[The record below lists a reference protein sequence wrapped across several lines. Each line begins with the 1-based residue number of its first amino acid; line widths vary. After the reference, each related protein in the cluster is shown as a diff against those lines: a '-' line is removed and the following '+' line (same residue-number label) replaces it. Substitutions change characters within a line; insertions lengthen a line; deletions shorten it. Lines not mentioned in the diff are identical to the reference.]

1 MPSSSSTTSTVVGLD
16 FVSGLL
22 MGANV
27 RALHNPSKPSYLR
40 RAMSASPALNLAAVA
55 GITVGHW
62 TDARTATGCTVV
74 LAPPGGMRAGVAVRG
89 RATGTRELDAL
100 HPRHLVGHVDAILL
114 TGGSAYGLGAAD
126 GVVRWLRERGR
137 GFPVGPA
144 GIVPIVPTAVIFDFD
159 LAPGGRA
166 DRWPTADDAYRACEA
181 ASPVIAEG
189 SVGAGTGATVGKA
202 LGPRRA
208 MKGGLG
214 TWAARAG
221 EVVVGALVVVNAVGN
236 VLDGAG
242 RILAGA
248 RGPDGRPVD
257 ALRYLAEGGAPLGGA
272 ARHTTLAVV
281 ATNAA
286 LDKLQLEALAHA
298 AGDALARRIVP
309 RTPFDGDVVFAV
321 STAALA
327 PQTPLQP
334 EALAQLA
341 VPEAVERSVLLA
353 RGMRDVPGLADAS
366 S

>member
-1 MPSSSSTTSTVVGLD
+1 
-16 FVSGLL
+16 
-22 MGANV
+22 
-27 RALHNPSKPSYLR
+27 
-40 RAMSASPALNLAAVA
+40 MSASPALNLAAVA

-74 LAPPGGMRAGVAVRG
+74 LAPPGGMRAGVAIRG

-100 HPRHLVGHVDAILL
+100 HPRHLVGHVDAVLL

-137 GFPVGPA
+137 GFPVGAA
-144 GIVPIVPTAVIFDFD
+144 GVVPIVPTAVIFDFD

-166 DRWPTADDAYRACEA
+166 DRWPSADDAYRACEA
-181 ASPVIAEG
+181 ASPAIAEG

-208 MKGGLG
+208 MKGGVG

-221 EVVVGALVVVNAVGN
+221 DVVVGALVVANAVGN

-242 RILAGA
+242 RVLAGA
-248 RGPDGRPVD
+248 RGLDGKPVD

-298 AGDALARRIVP
+298 AGDAVARRIVP
-309 RTPFDGDVVFAV
+309 CGTPFDGDVVFAV
-321 STAALA
+321 STAAVA
-327 PQTPLQP
+327 PRTPLQA

-341 VPEAVERSVLLA
+341 VPEAVERSVRLA
-353 RGMRDVPGLADAS
+353 RGMGDVPGLADTPS
-366 S
+366 

>member
-1 MPSSSSTTSTVVGLD
+1 MPSSSSTTSTVVELD

-40 RAMSASPALNLAAVA
+40 RAMSASPALNLAA
-55 GITVGHW
+55 
-62 TDARTATGCTVV
+62 
-74 LAPPGGMRAGVAVRG
+74 
-89 RATGTRELDAL
+89 
-100 HPRHLVGHVDAILL
+100 
-114 TGGSAYGLGAAD
+114 
-126 GVVRWLRERGR
+126 
-137 GFPVGPA
+137 
-144 GIVPIVPTAVIFDFD
+144 
-159 LAPGGRA
+159 GGRA
-166 DRWPTADDAYRACEA
+166 DRWPSADDAYRACEA
-181 ASPVIAEG
+181 ASPAIAEG

-208 MKGGLG
+208 MKGGVG

-221 EVVVGALVVVNAVGN
+221 DVVVGALVVANAVGN

-248 RGPDGRPVD
+248 RGPDGKPVD

-272 ARHTTLAVV
+272 ARHPTLAVV

-298 AGDALARRIVP
+298 AGDAVARRLGP
-309 RTPFDGDVVFAV
+309 CGTPFDGDVVFAV
-321 STAALA
+321 STAAVA
-327 PQTPLQP
+327 PRTPLQA

-341 VPEAVERSVLLA
+341 VPEAVERSVRLA
-353 RGMRDVPGLADAS
+353 RGMGDVPGLADTPS
-366 S
+366 